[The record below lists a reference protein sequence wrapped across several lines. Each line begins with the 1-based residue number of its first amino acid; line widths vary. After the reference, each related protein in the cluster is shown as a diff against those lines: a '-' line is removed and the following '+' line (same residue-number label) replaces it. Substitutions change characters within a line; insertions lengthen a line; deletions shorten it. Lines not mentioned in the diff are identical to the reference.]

1 MYVLPER
8 TMTSGWK
15 SAKLKLLPYETR
27 WDDRFILLTP
37 SPLMT
42 GTAQNALACMNDLYH
57 VLFFD
62 PVLTFGVRLIVFL
75 VDVKS
80 GYFTE
85 KTSHVRILPCSSGV
99 PRNSGENTF
108 LGTVWIGDSLASAV
122 QDDEYRVAI
131 LVRSNRIAMNGSITI
146 VVITECVA
154 D

>member
-1 MYVLPER
+1 M
-8 TMTSGWK
+8 
-15 SAKLKLLPYETR
+15 
-27 WDDRFILLTP
+27 DDRFILITP

-57 VLFFD
+57 VLFSD

-99 PRNSGENTF
+99 PRNSGESTF
-108 LGTVWIGDSLASAV
+108 LGTVWIGDSLRRLRSSSDLLRWFVIAITSI
-122 QDDEYRVAI
+122 AI
-131 LVRSNRIAMNGSITI
+131 LARTLLFVSAEIARRN
-146 VVITECVA
+146 
-154 D
+154 